1 MKTTVKTGKSSCVL
15 IVTCLLKLSTQWVKY
30 VLASV
35 YTNLPIGELEKIA
48 KMLKFV
54 RDIT

>member
-30 VLASV
+30 VLACV